1 MILNQSSS
9 HCEKLIQF
17 LSGFFLSLI
26 LKEVTNSY
34 FRVCIRD
41 NAGYDGQRSNVI
53 VNYLVIGGNYGS
65 SFISW
70 SNQIPIAERLMTSI
84 IVIGLSSTE
93 LLTAQKT
100 LFLCRNLKI
109 LTTKTLFVKKYLLF
123 SNQSFNLL
131 FNFFFYLLKT
141 LDLHPCTYTICKY
154 HSHCVASSPSQVSC
168 VCESS
173 CPSYEEQVCASNGRT
188 FKNVCLLKQEICRTR
203 GNYTNYHPGSCT
215 GILLNEQGGL
225 FSRNLVYAS
234 AMSSKTGKFHN
245 ILSPSSLLPLAQY
258 SFSRIPR
265 HSHWQTAIR
274 RTFS

>member
-1 MILNQSSS
+1 MLLSLLFSFIQHIMILNQSSS
-9 HCEKLIQF
+9 HCEKRIQF

-131 FNFFFYLLKT
+131 FIFFSIF
-141 LDLHPCTYTICKY
+141 
-154 HSHCVASSPSQVSC
+154 
-168 VCESS
+168 
-173 CPSYEEQVCASNGRT
+173 
-188 FKNVCLLKQEICRTR
+188 
-203 GNYTNYHPGSCT
+203 
-215 GILLNEQGGL
+215 
-225 FSRNLVYAS
+225 
-234 AMSSKTGKFHN
+234 
-245 ILSPSSLLPLAQY
+245 
-258 SFSRIPR
+258 
-265 HSHWQTAIR
+265 
-274 RTFS
+274 

>member
-1 MILNQSSS
+1 MLLSLLFSFIQHDLEAILFSLWETNSVSRWF
-9 HCEKLIQF
+9 IF
-17 LSGFFLSLI
+17 LLI
-26 LKEVTNSY
+26 LKEVKNAY

-131 FNFFFYLLKT
+131 FIFFSIF
-141 LDLHPCTYTICKY
+141 
-154 HSHCVASSPSQVSC
+154 
-168 VCESS
+168 
-173 CPSYEEQVCASNGRT
+173 
-188 FKNVCLLKQEICRTR
+188 
-203 GNYTNYHPGSCT
+203 
-215 GILLNEQGGL
+215 
-225 FSRNLVYAS
+225 
-234 AMSSKTGKFHN
+234 
-245 ILSPSSLLPLAQY
+245 
-258 SFSRIPR
+258 
-265 HSHWQTAIR
+265 
-274 RTFS
+274 